1 MRLGNLS
8 NSVKIYENIDKDHK
22 YQIYEEYIEN
32 DTYITYRPQ
41 PNYIYSCTYKN
52 NPLKDQIAL
61 TYIAPILLRKVK
73 KVLILG
79 AGAGENIR
87 QLRVI
92 NKELDIT
99 AIDINP
105 EVFEIACK
113 FFDVEK
119 SKNIH
124 LIVFDAMEFLI
135 QTKDIYD
142 CIIVDV
148 YKGDSI
154 PYNCLTKEFF
164 ELIYTHLSSE
174 GMLFMNT
181 NFTGKFEKF
190 EKRDNVLWDLQSTI
204 YAAGFQSMYRNDI
217 NNSDKLIIY
226 GHNSNYYNLP
236 FKVLENYYNKSY
248 YDENK
253 YLYLQTNLNKYKYEI
268 FSVYVEVSDWD
279 YYNKMKF
286 NTKDEYYN
294 HILKLKNKS
303 MYDTNVLVNKD
314 DKILIIQ
321 TCSTKK
327 EYSNYENKF
336 LLIIAKRV

>member
-1 MRLGNLS
+1 MKNTNKHYIIIILLVMLIVSILTYYIYKYNNTLKSKIINSNTIEVNYEINKIDNEEELNKVRNKYNNNDIVGILS
-8 NSVKIYENIDKDHK
+8 NSD
-22 YQIYEEYIEN
+22 
-32 DTYITYRPQ
+32 DTL
-41 PNYIYSCTYKN
+41 N
-52 NPLKDQIAL
+52 
-61 TYIAPILLRKVK
+61 
-73 KVLILG
+73 
-79 AGAGENIR
+79 
-87 QLRVI
+87 
-92 NKELDIT
+92 
-99 AIDINP
+99 
-105 EVFEIACK
+105 EI
-113 FFDVEK
+113 V
-119 SKNIH
+119 
-124 LIVFDAMEFLI
+124 M
-135 QTKDIYD
+135 
-142 CIIVDV
+142 
-148 YKGDSI
+148 
-154 PYNCLTKEFF
+154 
-164 ELIYTHLSSE
+164 
-174 GMLFMNT
+174 
-181 NFTGKFEKF
+181 
-190 EKRDNVLWDLQSTI
+190 QSTDND
-204 YAAGFQSMYRNDI
+204 YYLEHTVYHESNWRGQTFLDYRNDI

-268 FSVYVEVSDWD
+268 FSVYVEVSDWE

-303 MYDTNVLVNKD
+303 MYDTDVLVNED

>member
-1 MRLGNLS
+1 MKNTNKHYIIIILLVMLIVSILTFYIYKYNNTLKSKIINSNTIEVNYEINKIDYEEELNKVRNKYNNNDIVGILS
-8 NSVKIYENIDKDHK
+8 NSD
-22 YQIYEEYIEN
+22 
-32 DTYITYRPQ
+32 DTL
-41 PNYIYSCTYKN
+41 N
-52 NPLKDQIAL
+52 
-61 TYIAPILLRKVK
+61 
-73 KVLILG
+73 
-79 AGAGENIR
+79 
-87 QLRVI
+87 
-92 NKELDIT
+92 
-99 AIDINP
+99 
-105 EVFEIACK
+105 EI
-113 FFDVEK
+113 V
-119 SKNIH
+119 
-124 LIVFDAMEFLI
+124 M
-135 QTKDIYD
+135 
-142 CIIVDV
+142 
-148 YKGDSI
+148 
-154 PYNCLTKEFF
+154 
-164 ELIYTHLSSE
+164 
-174 GMLFMNT
+174 
-181 NFTGKFEKF
+181 
-190 EKRDNVLWDLQSTI
+190 QSTDND
-204 YAAGFQSMYRNDI
+204 YYLEHTVYHESNWRGQTFLDYRNDI

-268 FSVYVEVSDWD
+268 FSIYVEVSDWD

>member
-1 MRLGNLS
+1 MKNINKHYIIIILLVMLIVSILTFNIYKYNNTLKSKIINSNTIEVNYEINKIDYEEELNKARNKYNNNDIVGILS
-8 NSVKIYENIDKDHK
+8 NSD
-22 YQIYEEYIEN
+22 
-32 DTYITYRPQ
+32 DTL
-41 PNYIYSCTYKN
+41 N
-52 NPLKDQIAL
+52 
-61 TYIAPILLRKVK
+61 
-73 KVLILG
+73 
-79 AGAGENIR
+79 
-87 QLRVI
+87 
-92 NKELDIT
+92 
-99 AIDINP
+99 
-105 EVFEIACK
+105 EI
-113 FFDVEK
+113 V
-119 SKNIH
+119 
-124 LIVFDAMEFLI
+124 M
-135 QTKDIYD
+135 
-142 CIIVDV
+142 
-148 YKGDSI
+148 
-154 PYNCLTKEFF
+154 
-164 ELIYTHLSSE
+164 
-174 GMLFMNT
+174 
-181 NFTGKFEKF
+181 
-190 EKRDNVLWDLQSTI
+190 QSTDND
-204 YAAGFQSMYRNDI
+204 YYLEHTVYHESNWRGQTFLDYRNDI

-303 MYDTNVLVNKD
+303 MYDTNVLVNED

>member
-1 MRLGNLS
+1 MKNTNKHYIIIILLVMLIVSIITFNIYKYNNTLKSKIINSNTIEVNYEINKIDYEEELNKVRNKYNNNDIVGILS
-8 NSVKIYENIDKDHK
+8 NSD
-22 YQIYEEYIEN
+22 
-32 DTYITYRPQ
+32 DTL
-41 PNYIYSCTYKN
+41 N
-52 NPLKDQIAL
+52 
-61 TYIAPILLRKVK
+61 
-73 KVLILG
+73 
-79 AGAGENIR
+79 
-87 QLRVI
+87 
-92 NKELDIT
+92 
-99 AIDINP
+99 
-105 EVFEIACK
+105 EI
-113 FFDVEK
+113 V
-119 SKNIH
+119 
-124 LIVFDAMEFLI
+124 M
-135 QTKDIYD
+135 
-142 CIIVDV
+142 
-148 YKGDSI
+148 
-154 PYNCLTKEFF
+154 
-164 ELIYTHLSSE
+164 
-174 GMLFMNT
+174 
-181 NFTGKFEKF
+181 
-190 EKRDNVLWDLQSTI
+190 QSTDND
-204 YAAGFQSMYRNDI
+204 YYLEHTVYHESNWRGQTFLDYRNDI

-303 MYDTNVLVNKD
+303 MYDTNVSVNED

>member
-1 MRLGNLS
+1 MKNTNKHYIIIILLVMLIVSILTYYIYKYNNTLKSKIINSNTIEVNYEINKIDYEEELNKVRNKYNNNDIVGILS
-8 NSVKIYENIDKDHK
+8 NSD
-22 YQIYEEYIEN
+22 
-32 DTYITYRPQ
+32 DTL
-41 PNYIYSCTYKN
+41 N
-52 NPLKDQIAL
+52 
-61 TYIAPILLRKVK
+61 
-73 KVLILG
+73 
-79 AGAGENIR
+79 
-87 QLRVI
+87 
-92 NKELDIT
+92 
-99 AIDINP
+99 
-105 EVFEIACK
+105 EI
-113 FFDVEK
+113 V
-119 SKNIH
+119 
-124 LIVFDAMEFLI
+124 M
-135 QTKDIYD
+135 
-142 CIIVDV
+142 
-148 YKGDSI
+148 
-154 PYNCLTKEFF
+154 
-164 ELIYTHLSSE
+164 
-174 GMLFMNT
+174 
-181 NFTGKFEKF
+181 
-190 EKRDNVLWDLQSTI
+190 QSTDND
-204 YAAGFQSMYRNDI
+204 YYLEHTVYHESNWRGQTFLDYRNDI

>member
-1 MRLGNLS
+1 MKNTNKQYIIIILLVMLIVSILTFNIYKYNNTLKSKIINSNTIEVNYEINKIDYEEELNKVRNKYNNNDIVGILS
-8 NSVKIYENIDKDHK
+8 NSD
-22 YQIYEEYIEN
+22 
-32 DTYITYRPQ
+32 DTL
-41 PNYIYSCTYKN
+41 N
-52 NPLKDQIAL
+52 
-61 TYIAPILLRKVK
+61 
-73 KVLILG
+73 
-79 AGAGENIR
+79 
-87 QLRVI
+87 
-92 NKELDIT
+92 
-99 AIDINP
+99 
-105 EVFEIACK
+105 EI
-113 FFDVEK
+113 V
-119 SKNIH
+119 
-124 LIVFDAMEFLI
+124 M
-135 QTKDIYD
+135 
-142 CIIVDV
+142 
-148 YKGDSI
+148 
-154 PYNCLTKEFF
+154 
-164 ELIYTHLSSE
+164 
-174 GMLFMNT
+174 
-181 NFTGKFEKF
+181 
-190 EKRDNVLWDLQSTI
+190 QSTDND
-204 YAAGFQSMYRNDI
+204 YYLEHTVYHESNWRGQTFLDYRNDI

>member
-1 MRLGNLS
+1 MKNTNKHYIIIILLVMLIVSILTFNIYKYNNTLKNKIINSNAIEVNHEINKINYEEELNKVRNKYNNNDIVGILS
-8 NSVKIYENIDKDHK
+8 NSL
-22 YQIYEEYIEN
+22 
-32 DTYITYRPQ
+32 DTL
-41 PNYIYSCTYKN
+41 N
-52 NPLKDQIAL
+52 
-61 TYIAPILLRKVK
+61 
-73 KVLILG
+73 
-79 AGAGENIR
+79 
-87 QLRVI
+87 
-92 NKELDIT
+92 
-99 AIDINP
+99 
-105 EVFEIACK
+105 EI
-113 FFDVEK
+113 V
-119 SKNIH
+119 
-124 LIVFDAMEFLI
+124 M
-135 QTKDIYD
+135 
-142 CIIVDV
+142 
-148 YKGDSI
+148 
-154 PYNCLTKEFF
+154 
-164 ELIYTHLSSE
+164 
-174 GMLFMNT
+174 
-181 NFTGKFEKF
+181 
-190 EKRDNVLWDLQSTI
+190 QSTDND
-204 YAAGFQSMYRNDI
+204 YYLEHTVYHEYNWRGQTFLDYRNDI

-303 MYDTNVLVNKD
+303 MYDTDVLVNED

>member
-1 MRLGNLS
+1 MKNTNKHYIIIILLVMLIVSILTYYIYKYNNTLKSKIINSNTIEVNYEINKIDYEEELNKARNKYNNNDIVGILS
-8 NSVKIYENIDKDHK
+8 NSD
-22 YQIYEEYIEN
+22 
-32 DTYITYRPQ
+32 DTL
-41 PNYIYSCTYKN
+41 N
-52 NPLKDQIAL
+52 
-61 TYIAPILLRKVK
+61 
-73 KVLILG
+73 
-79 AGAGENIR
+79 
-87 QLRVI
+87 
-92 NKELDIT
+92 
-99 AIDINP
+99 
-105 EVFEIACK
+105 EI
-113 FFDVEK
+113 V
-119 SKNIH
+119 
-124 LIVFDAMEFLI
+124 M
-135 QTKDIYD
+135 
-142 CIIVDV
+142 
-148 YKGDSI
+148 
-154 PYNCLTKEFF
+154 
-164 ELIYTHLSSE
+164 
-174 GMLFMNT
+174 
-181 NFTGKFEKF
+181 
-190 EKRDNVLWDLQSTI
+190 QSTDND
-204 YAAGFQSMYRNDI
+204 YYLEHTVYHESNWRGQTFLDYRNDI

-303 MYDTNVLVNKD
+303 MYDTNVLVNED

-327 EYSNYENKF
+327 EYSNHENKF

>member
-1 MRLGNLS
+1 MKNTNKHYIIIILLVMLIVSILTFNIYKYNNTLKSKIINSNTIEVNYEINKIDYEEELNKVRNKYNNNDIVGILS
-8 NSVKIYENIDKDHK
+8 NSD
-22 YQIYEEYIEN
+22 
-32 DTYITYRPQ
+32 DTL
-41 PNYIYSCTYKN
+41 N
-52 NPLKDQIAL
+52 
-61 TYIAPILLRKVK
+61 
-73 KVLILG
+73 
-79 AGAGENIR
+79 
-87 QLRVI
+87 
-92 NKELDIT
+92 
-99 AIDINP
+99 
-105 EVFEIACK
+105 EI
-113 FFDVEK
+113 V
-119 SKNIH
+119 
-124 LIVFDAMEFLI
+124 M
-135 QTKDIYD
+135 
-142 CIIVDV
+142 
-148 YKGDSI
+148 
-154 PYNCLTKEFF
+154 
-164 ELIYTHLSSE
+164 
-174 GMLFMNT
+174 
-181 NFTGKFEKF
+181 
-190 EKRDNVLWDLQSTI
+190 QSTDND
-204 YAAGFQSMYRNDI
+204 YYLEHTVYHESNWRGQTFLDYRNDI

-248 YDENK
+248 YNENK

-303 MYDTNVLVNKD
+303 MYDTNVSVNED

>member
-1 MRLGNLS
+1 MKNTNKHYIIIILLVMLIVSILTFNIYKYNNTLKSKIINSNTIEVNYEINKIDYEEELNKVRNKYNNNDIVGILS
-8 NSVKIYENIDKDHK
+8 NSD
-22 YQIYEEYIEN
+22 
-32 DTYITYRPQ
+32 DTL
-41 PNYIYSCTYKN
+41 N
-52 NPLKDQIAL
+52 
-61 TYIAPILLRKVK
+61 
-73 KVLILG
+73 
-79 AGAGENIR
+79 
-87 QLRVI
+87 
-92 NKELDIT
+92 
-99 AIDINP
+99 
-105 EVFEIACK
+105 EI
-113 FFDVEK
+113 V
-119 SKNIH
+119 
-124 LIVFDAMEFLI
+124 M
-135 QTKDIYD
+135 
-142 CIIVDV
+142 
-148 YKGDSI
+148 
-154 PYNCLTKEFF
+154 
-164 ELIYTHLSSE
+164 
-174 GMLFMNT
+174 
-181 NFTGKFEKF
+181 
-190 EKRDNVLWDLQSTI
+190 QSTDND
-204 YAAGFQSMYRNDI
+204 YYLEHTVYHESNWRGQTFLDYRNDI

-268 FSVYVEVSDWD
+268 FSVYVEVSDWE

-303 MYDTNVLVNKD
+303 MYDTLVNVNEN

>member
-1 MRLGNLS
+1 MKNTNKHYIIIILLVMLIVSILTYYIYKYNNTLKSKIINSNTIEVNYEINKIDYEEELNKVRNKYNNNDIVGILS
-8 NSVKIYENIDKDHK
+8 NSDDTLNEIVMKSTD
-22 YQIYEEYIEN
+22 N
-32 DTYITYRPQ
+32 DYYLEHTVYHESNWRGQTF
-41 PNYIYSCTYKN
+41 
-52 NPLKDQIAL
+52 
-61 TYIAPILLRKVK
+61 
-73 KVLILG
+73 
-79 AGAGENIR
+79 
-87 QLRVI
+87 
-92 NKELDIT
+92 LD
-99 AIDINP
+99 
-105 EVFEIACK
+105 
-113 FFDVEK
+113 
-119 SKNIH
+119 
-124 LIVFDAMEFLI
+124 
-135 QTKDIYD
+135 
-142 CIIVDV
+142 
-148 YKGDSI
+148 
-154 PYNCLTKEFF
+154 
-164 ELIYTHLSSE
+164 
-174 GMLFMNT
+174 
-181 NFTGKFEKF
+181 
-190 EKRDNVLWDLQSTI
+190 
-204 YAAGFQSMYRNDI
+204 YRNDI

>member
-1 MRLGNLS
+1 MKNTNKHYIIIILLVMLIASILTFNIYKYNNTLKSKIINSNTIEVNYEINKIDYEEELNKVRNKYNNNDIVGILS
-8 NSVKIYENIDKDHK
+8 NSD
-22 YQIYEEYIEN
+22 
-32 DTYITYRPQ
+32 DTL
-41 PNYIYSCTYKN
+41 N
-52 NPLKDQIAL
+52 
-61 TYIAPILLRKVK
+61 
-73 KVLILG
+73 
-79 AGAGENIR
+79 
-87 QLRVI
+87 
-92 NKELDIT
+92 
-99 AIDINP
+99 
-105 EVFEIACK
+105 EI
-113 FFDVEK
+113 V
-119 SKNIH
+119 
-124 LIVFDAMEFLI
+124 M
-135 QTKDIYD
+135 
-142 CIIVDV
+142 
-148 YKGDSI
+148 
-154 PYNCLTKEFF
+154 
-164 ELIYTHLSSE
+164 
-174 GMLFMNT
+174 
-181 NFTGKFEKF
+181 
-190 EKRDNVLWDLQSTI
+190 QSTDND
-204 YAAGFQSMYRNDI
+204 YYLEHTVYHESNWRGQTFLDYRNDI

-286 NTKDEYYN
+286 NTKNEYYN

-303 MYDTNVLVNKD
+303 MYDTNVSVNED

>member
-1 MRLGNLS
+1 MKNINKHYIIIILLVMLIVSILTFNIYKYNNTLKNKTINSNTIEVNYEINKIDYEEELNKVRNKYNNNDIVGILS
-8 NSVKIYENIDKDHK
+8 NSD
-22 YQIYEEYIEN
+22 
-32 DTYITYRPQ
+32 DTL
-41 PNYIYSCTYKN
+41 N
-52 NPLKDQIAL
+52 
-61 TYIAPILLRKVK
+61 
-73 KVLILG
+73 
-79 AGAGENIR
+79 
-87 QLRVI
+87 
-92 NKELDIT
+92 
-99 AIDINP
+99 
-105 EVFEIACK
+105 EI
-113 FFDVEK
+113 V
-119 SKNIH
+119 
-124 LIVFDAMEFLI
+124 M
-135 QTKDIYD
+135 
-142 CIIVDV
+142 
-148 YKGDSI
+148 
-154 PYNCLTKEFF
+154 
-164 ELIYTHLSSE
+164 
-174 GMLFMNT
+174 
-181 NFTGKFEKF
+181 
-190 EKRDNVLWDLQSTI
+190 QSTDND
-204 YAAGFQSMYRNDI
+204 YYLEHTVYHESNWRGQTFLDYRNDI

>member
-1 MRLGNLS
+1 MLIVSILTYYIYKYNNTLKSKIINSNTIEVNYEINKIDYEEELNKVRNKYNNNDIVGILS
-8 NSVKIYENIDKDHK
+8 NSD
-22 YQIYEEYIEN
+22 
-32 DTYITYRPQ
+32 DTL
-41 PNYIYSCTYKN
+41 N
-52 NPLKDQIAL
+52 
-61 TYIAPILLRKVK
+61 
-73 KVLILG
+73 
-79 AGAGENIR
+79 
-87 QLRVI
+87 
-92 NKELDIT
+92 
-99 AIDINP
+99 
-105 EVFEIACK
+105 EI
-113 FFDVEK
+113 V
-119 SKNIH
+119 
-124 LIVFDAMEFLI
+124 M
-135 QTKDIYD
+135 
-142 CIIVDV
+142 
-148 YKGDSI
+148 
-154 PYNCLTKEFF
+154 
-164 ELIYTHLSSE
+164 
-174 GMLFMNT
+174 
-181 NFTGKFEKF
+181 
-190 EKRDNVLWDLQSTI
+190 QSTDND
-204 YAAGFQSMYRNDI
+204 YYLEHTVYHESNWRGQTFLDYRNDI

-286 NTKDEYYN
+286 NTKDEYYT

-303 MYDTNVLVNKD
+303 MYDTNVLVNED

>member
-1 MRLGNLS
+1 MKNTNKHYIIIILLVMLIVSILTYYIYKYNNTLKSKIINSNTIEVNYEINKIDYEEELNKARNKYNNNDIVGILS
-8 NSVKIYENIDKDHK
+8 NSD
-22 YQIYEEYIEN
+22 
-32 DTYITYRPQ
+32 DTL
-41 PNYIYSCTYKN
+41 N
-52 NPLKDQIAL
+52 
-61 TYIAPILLRKVK
+61 
-73 KVLILG
+73 
-79 AGAGENIR
+79 
-87 QLRVI
+87 
-92 NKELDIT
+92 
-99 AIDINP
+99 
-105 EVFEIACK
+105 EI
-113 FFDVEK
+113 V
-119 SKNIH
+119 
-124 LIVFDAMEFLI
+124 M
-135 QTKDIYD
+135 
-142 CIIVDV
+142 
-148 YKGDSI
+148 
-154 PYNCLTKEFF
+154 
-164 ELIYTHLSSE
+164 
-174 GMLFMNT
+174 
-181 NFTGKFEKF
+181 
-190 EKRDNVLWDLQSTI
+190 QSTDND
-204 YAAGFQSMYRNDI
+204 YYLEHTVYHESNWRGQTFLDYRNDI

-321 TCSTKK
+321 TCSNKK

>member
-1 MRLGNLS
+1 MKNTNKHYIIIILLVMLIASILTFNIYKYNNTLKSKIINSNTIEVNYEINKIDYEEELNKVRNKYNNNDIVGILS
-8 NSVKIYENIDKDHK
+8 NSD
-22 YQIYEEYIEN
+22 
-32 DTYITYRPQ
+32 DTL
-41 PNYIYSCTYKN
+41 N
-52 NPLKDQIAL
+52 
-61 TYIAPILLRKVK
+61 
-73 KVLILG
+73 
-79 AGAGENIR
+79 
-87 QLRVI
+87 
-92 NKELDIT
+92 
-99 AIDINP
+99 
-105 EVFEIACK
+105 EI
-113 FFDVEK
+113 V
-119 SKNIH
+119 
-124 LIVFDAMEFLI
+124 M
-135 QTKDIYD
+135 
-142 CIIVDV
+142 
-148 YKGDSI
+148 
-154 PYNCLTKEFF
+154 
-164 ELIYTHLSSE
+164 
-174 GMLFMNT
+174 
-181 NFTGKFEKF
+181 
-190 EKRDNVLWDLQSTI
+190 QSTDND
-204 YAAGFQSMYRNDI
+204 YYLEHTVYHESNWRGQTFLDYRNDI

-303 MYDTNVLVNKD
+303 MYDTNVSVNED

>member
-1 MRLGNLS
+1 MKNTNKHYIIIILLVMLIVSILTFYIYKYNNTLKSKIINSNTIEVNYEINKIDYEEELNKVRNKYNNNDIVGILS
-8 NSVKIYENIDKDHK
+8 NSD
-22 YQIYEEYIEN
+22 
-32 DTYITYRPQ
+32 DTL
-41 PNYIYSCTYKN
+41 N
-52 NPLKDQIAL
+52 
-61 TYIAPILLRKVK
+61 
-73 KVLILG
+73 
-79 AGAGENIR
+79 
-87 QLRVI
+87 
-92 NKELDIT
+92 
-99 AIDINP
+99 
-105 EVFEIACK
+105 EI
-113 FFDVEK
+113 V
-119 SKNIH
+119 
-124 LIVFDAMEFLI
+124 M
-135 QTKDIYD
+135 
-142 CIIVDV
+142 
-148 YKGDSI
+148 
-154 PYNCLTKEFF
+154 
-164 ELIYTHLSSE
+164 
-174 GMLFMNT
+174 
-181 NFTGKFEKF
+181 
-190 EKRDNVLWDLQSTI
+190 QSTDND
-204 YAAGFQSMYRNDI
+204 YYLEHTVYHESNWRGQTFLDYRNDI

>member
-1 MRLGNLS
+1 MKNINKHYIIIILLVMLIVSILTFNIYKYNNTLKNKTINSNTIEVNYEINKIDYEEELNKVRNKYNNNDIVGILS
-8 NSVKIYENIDKDHK
+8 NSD
-22 YQIYEEYIEN
+22 
-32 DTYITYRPQ
+32 DTL
-41 PNYIYSCTYKN
+41 N
-52 NPLKDQIAL
+52 
-61 TYIAPILLRKVK
+61 
-73 KVLILG
+73 
-79 AGAGENIR
+79 
-87 QLRVI
+87 
-92 NKELDIT
+92 
-99 AIDINP
+99 
-105 EVFEIACK
+105 EI
-113 FFDVEK
+113 V
-119 SKNIH
+119 
-124 LIVFDAMEFLI
+124 M
-135 QTKDIYD
+135 
-142 CIIVDV
+142 
-148 YKGDSI
+148 
-154 PYNCLTKEFF
+154 
-164 ELIYTHLSSE
+164 
-174 GMLFMNT
+174 
-181 NFTGKFEKF
+181 
-190 EKRDNVLWDLQSTI
+190 QSTDND
-204 YAAGFQSMYRNDI
+204 YYLEHTVYHESNWRGQTFLDYRNDI

-303 MYDTNVLVNKD
+303 MYDTDVLVNED

>member
-1 MRLGNLS
+1 MKNTNKHYIIIILLVMLIVSILTYYIYKYNNTLKSKIINSNTIEVNYEINKIDYEEELNKARNKYNNNDIVGILS
-8 NSVKIYENIDKDHK
+8 NSD
-22 YQIYEEYIEN
+22 
-32 DTYITYRPQ
+32 DTL
-41 PNYIYSCTYKN
+41 N
-52 NPLKDQIAL
+52 
-61 TYIAPILLRKVK
+61 
-73 KVLILG
+73 
-79 AGAGENIR
+79 
-87 QLRVI
+87 
-92 NKELDIT
+92 
-99 AIDINP
+99 
-105 EVFEIACK
+105 EI
-113 FFDVEK
+113 V
-119 SKNIH
+119 
-124 LIVFDAMEFLI
+124 M
-135 QTKDIYD
+135 
-142 CIIVDV
+142 
-148 YKGDSI
+148 
-154 PYNCLTKEFF
+154 
-164 ELIYTHLSSE
+164 
-174 GMLFMNT
+174 
-181 NFTGKFEKF
+181 
-190 EKRDNVLWDLQSTI
+190 QSTDND
-204 YAAGFQSMYRNDI
+204 YYLEHTVYHESNWRGQTFLDYRNDI

-303 MYDTNVLVNKD
+303 MYDTNVLVNED

>member
-1 MRLGNLS
+1 MKNTNKHYIIIILLVMLIISIITFNIYKYNNTLKNKIINSNTIEVNHEINKINYEEELNKIRSKYNNNDIVGVLS
-8 NSVKIYENIDKDHK
+8 NSL
-22 YQIYEEYIEN
+22 
-32 DTYITYRPQ
+32 DTL
-41 PNYIYSCTYKN
+41 N
-52 NPLKDQIAL
+52 
-61 TYIAPILLRKVK
+61 
-73 KVLILG
+73 
-79 AGAGENIR
+79 
-87 QLRVI
+87 
-92 NKELDIT
+92 
-99 AIDINP
+99 
-105 EVFEIACK
+105 EI
-113 FFDVEK
+113 V
-119 SKNIH
+119 
-124 LIVFDAMEFLI
+124 M
-135 QTKDIYD
+135 
-142 CIIVDV
+142 
-148 YKGDSI
+148 
-154 PYNCLTKEFF
+154 
-164 ELIYTHLSSE
+164 
-174 GMLFMNT
+174 
-181 NFTGKFEKF
+181 
-190 EKRDNVLWDLQSTI
+190 QSTDND
-204 YAAGFQSMYRNDI
+204 YYLEHTVYHEYNWRGQTFLDYRNDI

-286 NTKDEYYN
+286 NTKNEYYN

-303 MYDTNVLVNKD
+303 MYDTNVLVNSD

>member
-1 MRLGNLS
+1 MKNTNKHYIIIILLVMLIVSILTFNIYKYNNTLKNKIINSNAIEVNHEINKINYEEELNKVRNKYNNNDIVGILS
-8 NSVKIYENIDKDHK
+8 NSL
-22 YQIYEEYIEN
+22 
-32 DTYITYRPQ
+32 DTL
-41 PNYIYSCTYKN
+41 N
-52 NPLKDQIAL
+52 
-61 TYIAPILLRKVK
+61 
-73 KVLILG
+73 
-79 AGAGENIR
+79 
-87 QLRVI
+87 
-92 NKELDIT
+92 
-99 AIDINP
+99 
-105 EVFEIACK
+105 EI
-113 FFDVEK
+113 V
-119 SKNIH
+119 
-124 LIVFDAMEFLI
+124 M
-135 QTKDIYD
+135 
-142 CIIVDV
+142 
-148 YKGDSI
+148 
-154 PYNCLTKEFF
+154 
-164 ELIYTHLSSE
+164 
-174 GMLFMNT
+174 
-181 NFTGKFEKF
+181 
-190 EKRDNVLWDLQSTI
+190 QSTDND
-204 YAAGFQSMYRNDI
+204 YYLEHTVYHEYNWRGQTFLDYRNDI

-303 MYDTNVLVNKD
+303 MYDTNVSVNED

>member
-1 MRLGNLS
+1 MKNTNKHYIIIILLVMLIVSILTFYIYKYNNTLKSKIINSNTIEVNYEINKIDYEEELNKVRNKYNNNDIVGILS
-8 NSVKIYENIDKDHK
+8 NSD
-22 YQIYEEYIEN
+22 
-32 DTYITYRPQ
+32 DTL
-41 PNYIYSCTYKN
+41 N
-52 NPLKDQIAL
+52 
-61 TYIAPILLRKVK
+61 
-73 KVLILG
+73 
-79 AGAGENIR
+79 
-87 QLRVI
+87 
-92 NKELDIT
+92 
-99 AIDINP
+99 
-105 EVFEIACK
+105 EI
-113 FFDVEK
+113 V
-119 SKNIH
+119 
-124 LIVFDAMEFLI
+124 M
-135 QTKDIYD
+135 
-142 CIIVDV
+142 
-148 YKGDSI
+148 
-154 PYNCLTKEFF
+154 
-164 ELIYTHLSSE
+164 
-174 GMLFMNT
+174 
-181 NFTGKFEKF
+181 
-190 EKRDNVLWDLQSTI
+190 QSTDND
-204 YAAGFQSMYRNDI
+204 YYLEHTVYHESNWRGQTFLDYRNDI

-303 MYDTNVLVNKD
+303 MYDTNVLVNED

>member
-1 MRLGNLS
+1 MKNTNKHYIIIILLVMLIVSILTFYIYKYNNTLKSKIINSNTIEVNYEINKIDYEEELNKARNKYNNNDIVGILS
-8 NSVKIYENIDKDHK
+8 NSD
-22 YQIYEEYIEN
+22 
-32 DTYITYRPQ
+32 DTL
-41 PNYIYSCTYKN
+41 N
-52 NPLKDQIAL
+52 
-61 TYIAPILLRKVK
+61 
-73 KVLILG
+73 
-79 AGAGENIR
+79 
-87 QLRVI
+87 
-92 NKELDIT
+92 
-99 AIDINP
+99 
-105 EVFEIACK
+105 EI
-113 FFDVEK
+113 V
-119 SKNIH
+119 
-124 LIVFDAMEFLI
+124 M
-135 QTKDIYD
+135 
-142 CIIVDV
+142 
-148 YKGDSI
+148 
-154 PYNCLTKEFF
+154 
-164 ELIYTHLSSE
+164 
-174 GMLFMNT
+174 
-181 NFTGKFEKF
+181 
-190 EKRDNVLWDLQSTI
+190 QSTDND
-204 YAAGFQSMYRNDI
+204 YYLEHTVYHESNWRGQTFLDYRNDI

-321 TCSTKK
+321 TCSNKK